1 MKTLNRGATR
11 DAGQADLRIV
21 SMPVPPRTMASM
33 PAQRAH
39 SADSVS
45 LTRSFYPSF
54 RVESARAIKSHPL
67 KHLGSFM
74 SRAAGRPVRR
84 PTPGS
89 PQLSRF
95 SELGNEM

>member
-11 DAGQADLRIV
+11 GAGQADLRIV

-33 PAQRAH
+33 PAQRAR

-54 RVESARAIKSHPL
+54 RGESARTLKPHSS
-67 KHLGSFM
+67 KHLG
-74 SRAAGRPVRR
+74 
-84 PTPGS
+84 
-89 PQLSRF
+89 Q
-95 SELGNEM
+95 GNRMFEGVLAQCLRST